1 MNVDSMHLN
10 SDESRI
16 YVKGFHYKPEFSE
29 DVFLKKQ
36 PFQTDRFD
44 FTFKDIFFTGVNMHA
59 LLEEKILVHQ
69 IDVQQAEM
77 KIYRD
82 LNIPRDKVNRL
93 GSYPHQQLAKLKI
106 PLDVDLISLKNVFV
120 EYKEKNQR
128 TQMSGKVQFYQTMA
142 NIHYLSNIR
151 DSTKINPFMDVD
163 ISSQFLNKTNFT
175 AKWRFNLF
183 DNTGKFSVSGK
194 LGPMSAKDVNVLTKP
209 MGPASVDRG
218 DIEEL
223 SFDFNGDD
231 HQINGQVKFFYNKL
245 LINVLKKND
254 ESGKLKKRGL
264 ATFFANIIVRNKN
277 VADSK
282 NPIVIDLQE
291 ERDTNR
297 SIFAL
302 IWKAI
307 FKGVKQTAGIE

>member
-1 MNVDSMHLN
+1 
-10 SDESRI
+10 
-16 YVKGFHYKPEFSE
+16 
-29 DVFLKKQ
+29 
-36 PFQTDRFD
+36 
-44 FTFKDIFFTGVNMHA
+44 
-59 LLEEKILVHQ
+59 
-69 IDVQQAEM
+69 
-77 KIYRD
+77 
-82 LNIPRDKVNRL
+82 
-93 GSYPHQQLAKLKI
+93 
-106 PLDVDLISLKNVFV
+106 
-120 EYKEKNQR
+120 
-128 TQMSGKVQFYQTMA
+128 
-142 NIHYLSNIR
+142 
-151 DSTKINPFMDVD
+151 
-163 ISSQFLNKTNFT
+163 
-175 AKWRFNLF
+175 
-183 DNTGKFSVSGK
+183 
-194 LGPMSAKDVNVLTKP
+194 
-209 MGPASVDRG
+209 VDRG